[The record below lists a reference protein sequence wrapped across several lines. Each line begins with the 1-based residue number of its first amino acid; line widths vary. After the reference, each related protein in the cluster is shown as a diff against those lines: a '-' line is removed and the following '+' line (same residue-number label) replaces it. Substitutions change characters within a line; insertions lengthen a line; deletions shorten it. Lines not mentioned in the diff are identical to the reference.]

1 MRMRCLWLC
10 VVATVSLAQQPGNTD
25 STRAYVSQHQQAIL
39 QEFEEFLA
47 IPNLASD
54 TTNIEKNASALLEML
69 KKRGLQ
75 GQLLRIPNAPPAVFA
90 ELPSTAGKRTVVFYA
105 HYDGQPVD
113 KSNWT
118 QDPWKPVLVNK
129 SRPDAASNLDDP
141 DTRLYARSSSDDK
154 AAIVGL
160 LTALDAL
167 QAAGSR

>member
-10 VVATVSLAQQPGNTD
+10 MLATVSLAQQPGNTD

-75 GQLLRIPNAPPAVFA
+75 GQLLRTQNAPPAVFA
-90 ELPSTAGKRTVVFYA
+90 ELPSTATRHTVLFYA
-105 HYDGQPVD
+105 HYDGQPVNA
-113 KSNWT
+113 SQWASGL
-118 QDPWKPVLVNK
+118 DPFIPKL
-129 SRPDAASNLDDP
+129 
-141 DTRLYARSSSDDK
+141 
-154 AAIVGL
+154 
-160 LTALDAL
+160 
-167 QAAGSR
+167 